1 MKKSLFI
8 VLFLSAALTAYGF
21 STVLTY
27 LKGHA
32 ETDAIVL
39 EWQSGSEE
47 GVKSYTIERAEV
59 NSTDFKELST
69 LTSTGNNSSYRY
81 RDVAINSMVQSGGV
95 ANNPKVPLAD
105 LFKYRL
111 KMNYDK
117 EVVSY
122 SQTISVTRPS
132 SGVKRTWGMIKEMF
146 R

>member
-1 MKKSLFI
+1 MKNSLFI
-8 VLFLSAALTAYGF
+8 VLLLFAAFSAYGV

-32 ETDAIVL
+32 ATDAIVL

-47 GVKSYTIERAEV
+47 GVKSYTIERTEV

-69 LTSTGNNSSYRY
+69 LSSTGNNSSYRY
-81 RDVAINSMVQSGGV
+81 RDAAINSMLQSGGV
-95 ANNPKVPLAD
+95 ANNPKTPLAD

>member
-8 VLFLSAALTAYGF
+8 VLFLSVALTAYGF

-39 EWQSGSEE
+39 EWQSGSED

-69 LTSTGNNSSYRY
+69 LSSTGNNSSYRF
-81 RDVAINSMVQSGGV
+81 RDAAINTIVQSGG
-95 ANNPKVPLAD
+95 ASNNPKVPLAD

-117 EVVSY
+117 DVVSY

>member
-1 MKKSLFI
+1 MKKPLLI
-8 VLFLSAALTAYGF
+8 LLFLSATLTAYGF

-39 EWQSGSEE
+39 EWQSGSED
-47 GVKSYTIERAEV
+47 GVKSYVVERAEV
-59 NSTDFKELST
+59 NSMDFSELST
-69 LTSTGNNSSYRY
+69 IISTGDNSSYRY
-81 RDVAINSMVQSGGV
+81 RDAAINSIAQIGGT
-95 ANNPKVPLAD
+95 AQNPNVPLAD
-105 LFKYRL
+105 LYKYRL